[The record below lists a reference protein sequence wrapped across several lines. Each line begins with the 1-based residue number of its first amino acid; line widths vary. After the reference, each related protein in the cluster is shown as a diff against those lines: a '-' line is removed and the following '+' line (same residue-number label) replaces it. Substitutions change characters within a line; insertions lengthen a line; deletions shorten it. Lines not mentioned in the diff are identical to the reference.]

1 MQNRGHESIVCYGRG
16 IKYDEAGIFKTCPEW
31 MAKINSLWSRISGV
45 MYGSLINPNTEVKQV
60 IKREKPD
67 VVHLHCINAFCF
79 DIYDLVNYLKV
90 HHIPTL
96 FTLHAEFIHTAN
108 CGYAFDC
115 EKWKT
120 GCGKCPRPKQ
130 ATNTWLLDNTA
141 LSWKKMKESFDGFE
155 DVMFASVSPWLMN
168 RAKQSP
174 ILADKQHTYVL
185 NGLDTK
191 IFSFK
196 ENNIIHFL
204 WVGRFIDWKH
214 PEKAVYLA
222 EYLQKSG
229 YVFKMNMLGD
239 GPMLDE
245 IATLISKKGLSE
257 RINMLG
263 SLKPS
268 GVRSVMDASDVFIY
282 TSDFNEGWGAVLNEA
297 MASGC
302 IAVASHAIGSAPF
315 LIQDGVNG
323 FLYQNDDIHTLTSV
337 VEKILNME
345 YRQRIEIATRA
356 KDTISE
362 LWNANIAAQRLK
374 KLAETLLSGDTHFLY
389 ENGPCS
395 CAPILTN
402 NWFESM

>member
-1 MQNRGHESIVCYGRG
+1 MTLAFITNYFTPHQYLLSEAFNKIFDSYHFIETMNRPEVIPIGWQFDGKMPNYVITSENLQMAKHIVDVADVVIIGMAPDSFLNYRHLHGLLNFR
-16 IKYDEAGIFKTCPEW
+16 YSERIFKTKCKKWQLPLRFIKYYFRCNRHKNDYLLC
-31 MAKINSLWSRISGV
+31 ASAYSAADYAITNSFIGKSFKWG
-45 MYGSLINPNTEVKQV
+45 YF
-60 IKREKPD
+60 PD
-67 VVHLHCINAFCF
+67 VSKLEIN
-79 DIYDLVNYLKV
+79 
-90 HHIPTL
+90 
-96 FTLHAEFIHTAN
+96 E
-108 CGYAFDC
+108 
-115 EKWKT
+115 
-120 GCGKCPRPKQ
+120 
-130 ATNTWLLDNTA
+130 LL
-141 LSWKKMKESFDGFE
+141 SKK
-155 DVMFASVSPWLMN
+155 
-168 RAKQSP
+168 
-174 ILADKQHTYVL
+174 
-185 NGLDTK
+185 
-191 IFSFK
+191 K

-222 EYLQKSG
+222 EYLKKSG

>member
-1 MQNRGHESIVCYGRG
+1 MKILQVNCVYKKGSTGKIVYDIHTELQNRGHESIVCYGRG

-108 CGYAFDC
+108 CGHAFDC

-174 ILADKQHTYVL
+174 ILADKQHTNVL

-196 ENNIIHFL
+196 ENNDVLKKFGISHDRKVVFHATPYFSNDINNIKGGYYLIKLAKKMPDILFVVAGPK
-204 WVGRFIDWKH
+204 VGEFEIPHNMVHLGKVSNQNDLACLYSAADATILTSRKETFSMITAESLCCGTPIVGFKAGAPEGICIPEYSRFVEFGDVDQMASALREILSFCFCK
-214 PEKAVYLA
+214 KTISA
-222 EYLQKSG
+222 E
-229 YVFKMNMLGD
+229 
-239 GPMLDE
+239 
-245 IATLISKKGLSE
+245 
-257 RINMLG
+257 
-263 SLKPS
+263 
-268 GVRSVMDASDVFIY
+268 
-282 TSDFNEGWGAVLNEA
+282 AVLKYAKENMVENY
-297 MASGC
+297 
-302 IAVASHAIGSAPF
+302 I
-315 LIQDGVNG
+315 N
-323 FLYQNDDIHTLTSV
+323 LY
-337 VEKILNME
+337 K
-345 YRQRIEIATRA
+345 A
-356 KDTISE
+356 
-362 LWNANIAAQRLK
+362 
-374 KLAETLLSGDTHFLY
+374 LAH
-389 ENGPCS
+389 
-395 CAPILTN
+395 
-402 NWFESM
+402 